1 VTSERLRRV
10 VEGYDKGGDT
20 AKPVIVGEVS
30 FPDLAAHVFFIETG
44 SPLPKRVAEGGGP
57 FIGAFGEKAV
67 YLLYSPVAQ
76 GVPVEAEQNMLTAQT
91 LRKIALP
98 PGSDAQRV
106 RVVYAEGCAL
116 SAERLEAERITF
128 RQIPY
133 HLTQVG
139 GATH

>member
-1 VTSERLRRV
+1 MTRAGIQRSRSRAWAVDFV
-10 VEGYDKGGDT
+10 
-20 AKPVIVGEVS
+20 
-30 FPDLAAHVFFIETG
+30 PDLAAHVFFIETG

-57 FIGAFGEKAV
+57 FIGQFGEKAV
-67 YLLYSPVAQ
+67 YLLYAASAQ
-76 GVPVEAEQNMLTAQT
+76 GVPVEAECNVLTAQT
-91 LRKIALP
+91 LRKLALP
-98 PGSDAQRV
+98 EGSDAQTV
-106 RVVYAEGCAL
+106 RIVYAEGCAL